1 MTKADDRRLA
11 RMRLA
16 SQRISSSELSSVAE
30 VVRWMTAMQ
39 AQDLAGAKWSI
50 GLRLPG
56 SVESDIDAALAEGT
70 IVRSWPMRGTL
81 HVVAPEDLRWMLG
94 LTSERLIKGAT
105 ERRAAL
111 ELTHAQLERARE
123 AVIGAL
129 TGGRILTRDEIY
141 AVFDRA
147 GVSPTGQ
154 RGYHALWY
162 LSQSGTLCFGPP
174 DEKQQTFV
182 LFDEWIAESRTL
194 DRDEA
199 LGELA
204 TRYFRSHG
212 PATIRDFAW
221 WSSTTLGDARIG
233 LAIAR
238 DALTC
243 FDRDGESYY
252 CAADAT
258 REPGPDGLRLLP
270 GFDEFLLGYQD
281 RRPQLAP
288 RNAQRVVP
296 GGNGM
301 FLSTIVR
308 DGEVIGTW
316 KRTLSSRGVTLR
328 ARPFTA
334 SSDRL
339 KRGFE
344 RAGRRYA
351 RFLERKPAF
360 PAA

>member
-1 MTKADDRRLA
+1 MIGAADRRLV

-16 SQRISSSELSSVAE
+16 SQRISSSEFTSAAD

-39 AQDLAGAKWSI
+39 AQDFAGAKWSI

-56 SVESDIDAALAEGT
+56 SVESDIDAALADGT

-94 LTSERLIKGAT
+94 LTSERLIQGA
-105 ERRAAL
+105 RSRQAAL
-111 ELTHAQLERARE
+111 DLTSAQLERARE
-123 AVIGAL
+123 AAIEAL
-129 TGGRILTRDEIY
+129 TGGQVLTRDEMY
-141 AVFDRA
+141 GVFDRA
-147 GVSPTGQ
+147 GVAPVGQ

-174 DEKQQTFV
+174 NGKQQTFV
-182 LFDEWIAESRTL
+182 LFDEWIGESRTL

-199 LGELA
+199 LGEFV

-221 WSSTTLGDARIG
+221 WSSTTLGEARRG
-233 LAIAR
+233 LAIAG
-238 DALTC
+238 DSLAS
-243 FDRDGESYY
+243 FERDGENYHF
-252 CAADAT
+252 AAEAA
-258 REPGPDGLRLLP
+258 EPGADGIRLLP

-288 RNAQRVVP
+288 RHAQAIVP
-296 GGNGM
+296 GNNGM
-301 FLSTIVR
+301 FLPTIVR
-308 DGEVIGTW
+308 DGEVVGTW
-316 KRTLSSRGVTLR
+316 KRTLSSRGTTLVSG
-328 ARPFTA
+328 PFAA

-339 KRGFE
+339 RRGFE
-344 RAGRRYA
+344 RAGRQYA
-351 RFLERKPAF
+351 HFLEKEPAF
-360 PAA
+360 APA

>member
-1 MTKADDRRLA
+1 MTSAEDRRLV

-16 SQRISSSELSSVAE
+16 AQRISSSEFTGVAE

-39 AQDLAGAKWSI
+39 AQDFAGAKWSI

-56 SVESDIDAALAEGT
+56 SVESEIDAAFAEGT

-105 ERRAAL
+105 ARRAAL
-111 ELTHAQLERARE
+111 GLTHDQLERARE
-123 AVIGAL
+123 AATAAL
-129 TGGRILTRDEIY
+129 TGGKVLTRDEMY

-147 GVSPTGQ
+147 GVPPTGQ

-174 DEKQQTFV
+174 NEKQQTFV
-182 LFDEWIAESRTL
+182 LFDEWIADSRTL

-199 LGELA
+199 LGEFVV
-204 TRYFRSHG
+204 RYFRSHG

-221 WSSTTLGDARIG
+221 WSSTTLTDARIG

-238 DALTC
+238 ESLASS
-243 FDRDGESYY
+243 DRDGESYY
-252 CAADAT
+252 WAVDAA
-258 REPGPDGLRLLP
+258 REPGPDGIRLLP

-281 RRPQLAP
+281 RRPQLTPQHAE
-288 RNAQRVVP
+288 RIVP

-301 FLSTIVR
+301 FLPTIVR

-316 KRTLSSRGVTLR
+316 RRAVSPRGIALV
-328 ARPFTA
+328 AGPFTA

-344 RAGRRYA
+344 RAGRQYA
-351 RFLERKPAF
+351 RFLERKPTFAT
-360 PAA
+360 A